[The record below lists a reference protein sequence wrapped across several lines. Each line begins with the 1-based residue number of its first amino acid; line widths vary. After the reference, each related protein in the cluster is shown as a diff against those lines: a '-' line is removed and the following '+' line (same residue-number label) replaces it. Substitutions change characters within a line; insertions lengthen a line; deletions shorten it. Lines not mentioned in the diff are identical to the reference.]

1 MPAWLVVV
9 LYVVAILSIVL
20 IHEAGHFVTAKA
32 FGIKVEQFFVGF
44 GPRIWS
50 VRRGET
56 EYGLKALPFGG
67 YVRIA
72 GMNPFEET
80 PEEDVPRAFG
90 SKPVWQRAA
99 VIGAGPITHFL
110 MAIVLLAVFFAFIG
124 VPSMF
129 RPVVDG
135 IETKLNG
142 VRSPAAAAGLRP
154 GDQILALDGHPIPAS
169 SNPDLA
175 TQPFISYTRSHV
187 GQPISITVR
196 RGGRTLTLTAT
207 PVLSKVGDKTYG
219 RLGVLVGLQTVGRD
233 RTDPLTAIG
242 RGGVQT
248 WDYTKAVVGQLGDV
262 FGPAG
267 LKRIGE
273 LLVGSQQRSTRDVG
287 SVVAGGRL
295 VVQAARAQAWDAL
308 LGILVGFNVFIG
320 ILNLVPL
327 PPLDGG
333 HLAVLAYE
341 KIRRRRPD
349 ARKLVPLTALV
360 AGFMILFA
368 ISVTYLDIVRPLPN
382 PFR

>member
-56 EYGLKALPFGG
+56 EYGLKALPLGG

-135 IETKLNG
+135 ITTKLNG
-142 VRSPAAAAGLRP
+142 RVSPAVVAGVRP
-154 GDQILALDGHPIPAS
+154 GDQILAVGGKPIPAS
-169 SNPDLA
+169 RDPNLA
-175 TQPFISYTRSHV
+175 SEPFIRYTRAHV
-187 GQPISITVR
+187 GQPISITVL

-207 PVLSKVGDKTYG
+207 PVLSKVANKTYG
-219 RLGVLVGLQTVGRD
+219 
-233 RTDPLTAIG
+233 
-242 RGGVQT
+242 
-248 WDYTKAVVGQLGDV
+248 
-262 FGPAG
+262 
-267 LKRIGE
+267 RIGE

>member
-1 MPAWLVVV
+1 
-9 LYVVAILSIVL
+9 
-20 IHEAGHFVTAKA
+20 
-32 FGIKVEQFFVGF
+32 VG
-44 GPRIWS
+44 
-50 VRRGET
+50 
-56 EYGLKALPFGG
+56 
-67 YVRIA
+67 
-72 GMNPFEET
+72 N
-80 PEEDVPRAFG
+80 
-90 SKPVWQRAA
+90 
-99 VIGAGPITHFL
+99 
-110 MAIVLLAVFFAFIG
+110 
-124 VPSMF
+124 
-129 RPVVDG
+129 
-135 IETKLNG
+135 
-142 VRSPAAAAGLRP
+142 
-154 GDQILALDGHPIPAS
+154 
-169 SNPDLA
+169 
-175 TQPFISYTRSHV
+175 
-187 GQPISITVR
+187 
-196 RGGRTLTLTAT
+196 
-207 PVLSKVGDKTYG
+207 KTYG
-219 RLGVLVGLQTVGRD
+219 RIGVDVGLQTVARE

-248 WDYTKAVVGQLGDV
+248 WDYTKAVLGQLGDV
-262 FGPAG
+262 FGPTG